1 VNLISVAGASSRAG
15 KTALAVTLLEA
26 FGPGRA
32 AAVKFTCAEDV
43 FKSCPRGTPCVVC
56 DIEVPFR
63 TVDDPAVLREPGTDT
78 DRLHAAGASRV
89 LWTIAREAS
98 VRPAWAAA
106 AARLRGED
114 LVVME
119 GSRIVRVARPN
130 VTVFV
135 AHPFLSPERWKPT
148 SPDLIAEADLVVVNR
163 PARERRAPSASVM
176 AVLGRH
182 RQDREIL
189 VADVTRPLREW
200 AGGFAER
207 LEALAGGRAAS
218 SEDPSAVPVE
228 SR

>member
-1 VNLISVAGASSRAG
+1 VNLISVSGASSRAG

-26 FGPGRA
+26 VGPRRA

-43 FKSCPRGTPCVVC
+43 FKRCPRGTPCVVC
-56 DIEVPFR
+56 DIGVPFR

-89 LWTIAREAS
+89 LWTIAREGS
-98 VRPAWAAA
+98 VRPAWAAV
-106 AARLRGED
+106 AARLRGDD

-119 GSRIVRVARPN
+119 GSRIVSVARPGL
-130 VTVFV
+130 TLFV

-163 PARERRAPSASVM
+163 PAHERRAPSASVM
-176 AVLGRH
+176 AVLARH
-182 RQDREIL
+182 RQGREIV
-189 VADVTRPLREW
+189 VADVTRPLAEW
-200 AGGFAER
+200 ARGLAVRLER
-207 LEALAGGRAAS
+207 LAGTSSAA
-218 SEDPSAVPVE
+218 ELPSAVPLE